1 MKPTT
6 IRTILILLSAA
17 FWTLGATS
25 CRNTV
30 RGIGRDVGH
39 MGDNLERAAE

>member
-1 MKPTT
+1 MKPNT
-6 IRTILILLSAA
+6 IRTILMLLSAA
-17 FWTLGATS
+17 FLTLGVTS

-39 MGDNLERAAE
+39 MGNNLERAAE